1 VSVFNNMELCFLMRK
16 LWQKDE
22 LTFLHS
28 YRVTEIALSFANY
41 IGIEKSK
48 QKELELGA
56 LLHDIGKVKVNK
68 NILMKKGMLREH
80 EFVEM
85 KKHPQFGI
93 EILQEYVLN
102 DTAIKMTLHH
112 HERWDGNGY
121 PCKLEGERIPFEARL
136 LCLAD
141 SLEAMTGI
149 RPYRSSLSWEE
160 AYYEMK
166 DGKGTQFDPVLTD
179 EFLKWMQ
186 IYQIPVRSNSEHVF
200 NKILGLS

>member
-1 VSVFNNMELCFLMRK
+1 MSVFNNMELCFLMRE
-16 LWQKDE
+16 LWGKDE

-48 QKELELGA
+48 QKEFELGA
-56 LLHDIGKVKVNK
+56 LLHDIGKIKINR
-68 NILMKKGMLREH
+68 NILMKKGKLLEY

-93 EILQEYVLN
+93 EILQKYALN

-121 PCKLEGERIPFEARL
+121 PCSLEGEHIPFEARL

-160 AYYEMK
+160 AYYEIK
-166 DGKGTQFDPVLTD
+166 NGKGTQFDPALTD
-179 EFLKWMQ
+179 EFLKWMESHYFP
-186 IYQIPVRSNSEHVF
+186 ISRNSEQIF
-200 NKILGLS
+200 TKIMNLE